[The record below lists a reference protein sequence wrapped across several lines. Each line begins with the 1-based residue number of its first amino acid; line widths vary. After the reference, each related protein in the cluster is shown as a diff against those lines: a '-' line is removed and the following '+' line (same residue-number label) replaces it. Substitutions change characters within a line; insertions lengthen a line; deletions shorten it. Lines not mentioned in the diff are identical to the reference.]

1 MTNNTDG
8 WKIKF
13 RSMIRKQN
21 INMLAWQENNPN
33 PQTEEELNG
42 LLSIL
47 GKLKDNVQ
55 SYCENIR
62 QYGWEK
68 HSTTI
73 PLNESKLLEQKEWL
87 EKQHGVVND
96 EFIEGSGS

>member
-1 MTNNTDG
+1 MDNNTDK
-8 WKIKF
+8 WKLKF

-68 HSTTI
+68 HTTTL
-73 PLNESKLLEQKEWL
+73 PLDESRLLEQKKWL
-87 EKQHGVVND
+87 EEPQG
-96 EFIEGSGS
+96 IEGSGN

>member
-1 MTNNTDG
+1 MTNNIDD

-13 RSMIRKQN
+13 RTMIRKQN

-33 PQTEEELNG
+33 PQTEEDLNG

-47 GKLKDNVQ
+47 DKLKDNVQ

-68 HSTTI
+68 HSYTL
-73 PLNESKLLEQKEWL
+73 PLPENKLLEQKQWL
-87 EKQHGVVND
+87 EENQHP
-96 EFIEGSGS
+96 EGSGS

>member
-1 MTNNTDG
+1 
-8 WKIKF
+8 
-13 RSMIRKQN
+13 
-21 INMLAWQENNPN
+21 MLAWQENNAN

-68 HSTTI
+68 HRYTL
-73 PLNESKLLEQKEWL
+73 PLSENKLLEQKKWL
-87 EKQHGVVND
+87 EENQHP
-96 EFIEGSGS
+96 EGSGS

>member
-1 MTNNTDG
+1 MDNNTDK
-8 WKIKF
+8 WKLKF

-68 HSTTI
+68 HTTTL
-73 PLNESKLLEQKEWL
+73 PLDESRLLEQKKWL
-87 EKQHGVVND
+87 EENQG
-96 EFIEGSGS
+96 IEGSGN

>member
-21 INMLAWQENNPN
+21 INMLAWQENNTN

-47 GKLKDNVQ
+47 GKLKSNVQ

-68 HSTTI
+68 HSTSL
-73 PLNESKLLEQKEWL
+73 PLDQTKLVEQQKFLEETQ
-87 EKQHGVVND
+87 GVLADDDHIGGN
-96 EFIEGSGS
+96 